1 MDGVEEQF
9 SYTHSLHINEVR
21 LEQSL
26 RSLEPL
32 AAHFNH
38 PTVRQLDPERKSVNA
53 PSVNTADALR
63 ELCLHDTLLPSDA
76 KHKSVWSRVGNLFS
90 VTWHFL
96 VNHCANLGLFQSSF
110 WGCFHTWFEC
120 SPSPCWTVFI
130 LFYLTPN
137 RGSFASSAAE
147 AVYPVA

>member
-63 ELCLHDTLLPSDA
+63 ELRLHDTLLPSDG
-76 KHKSVWSRVGNLFS
+76 KHKTVSGAGSATFS
-90 VTWHFL
+90 AWRDI
-96 VNHCANLGLFQSSF
+96 F
-110 WGCFHTWFEC
+110 WLT
-120 SPSPCWTVFI
+120 TV
-130 LFYLTPN
+130 PM
-137 RGSFASSAAE
+137 
-147 AVYPVA
+147 